1 MEIEMAR
8 KLWLN
13 EITEK
18 EFIDAFFPNGI
29 VSEYVLKLL
38 YGAYKIRDVE
48 AVRWMLYVASKFDLF
63 TLNYTSVL
71 CSLIEEDW
79 HKSHEDIAFT
89 LSKLKPLN
97 AVESLYKAVFHELE
111 YLDYDDNFALAVK
124 CIWGLGNINS
134 PDSIEKLKSLSKSNN
149 ETIKRNAM
157 EQLEIC
163 GLFTERQ
170 SELILNLF
178 KNEISKGDFIE
189 EFYLDYLYTA
199 DEFKRSDYVLKLI
212 CDEYK
217 KRDAQSVEYLLYVA
231 SVFGLITEEYKKI
244 ASNLIKE
251 EWYQKQE
258 ETISLVDLAKFSLN
272 Q

>member
-1 MEIEMAR
+1 
-8 KLWLN
+8 
-13 EITEK
+13 
-18 EFIDAFFPNGI
+18 
-29 VSEYVLKLL
+29 
-38 YGAYKIRDVE
+38 
-48 AVRWMLYVASKFDLF
+48 
-63 TLNYTSVL
+63 
-71 CSLIEEDW
+71 
-79 HKSHEDIAFT
+79 
-89 LSKLKPLN
+89 
-97 AVESLYKAVFHELE
+97 
-111 YLDYDDNFALAVK
+111 
-124 CIWGLGNINS
+124 
-134 PDSIEKLKSLSKSNN
+134 
-149 ETIKRNAM
+149 M

-189 EFYLDYLYTA
+189 EFYPDYLYTA

>member
-18 EFIDAFFPNGI
+18 EFIDVFFQNGI
-29 VSEYVLKLL
+29 DSEYVLKLL
-38 YGAYKIRDVE
+38 YGAYKIQDVE

-63 TLNYTSVL
+63 TLNYTKVL
-71 CSLIEEDW
+71 CSLIEADW

-111 YLDYDDNFALAVK
+111 YLNYDDNFALAVK

-134 PDSIEKLKSLSKSNN
+134 PDSIEKLKSLSKSTN
-149 ETIKRNAM
+149 EIIKSNAM
-157 EQLEIC
+157 EQLEML

-178 KNEISKGDFIE
+178 KNEISKEDFIE
-189 EFYLDYLYTA
+189 EFYPDYLYTA

-212 CDEYK
+212 YDEYN
-217 KRDAQSVEYLLYVA
+217 KRDAQAIEYLFYV
-231 SVFGLITEEYKKI
+231 SSFFGLITAEYMKI

-258 ETISLVDLAKFSLN
+258 ETVSLVDLTLLSSN